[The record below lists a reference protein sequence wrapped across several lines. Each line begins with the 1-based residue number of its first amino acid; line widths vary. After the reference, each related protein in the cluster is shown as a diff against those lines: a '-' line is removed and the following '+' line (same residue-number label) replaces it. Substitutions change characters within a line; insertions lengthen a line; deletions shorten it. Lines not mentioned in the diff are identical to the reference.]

1 VMSAMNIAHSGIFS
15 SDEVIK
21 RYASEIWHV

>member
-1 VMSAMNIAHSGIFS
+1 MNIAHSGCFS

-21 RYASEIWHV
+21 RYAKEIWHIDI